1 MGSGLGIYRI
11 FAYHVTGIRMEL
23 SEDEKKLIEEEETLF
38 SRTIESLC
46 KELPQVQASKISA
59 NILARELTQQMVG
72 EWNHEERQPLVSD
85 EAVAHR
91 ISDIRKESDQT
102 LLELIRE
109 PYFGRVV
116 TSEDDGKEVAFLIG
130 KKSNIES
137 GIVDWRN
144 GPISAL
150 YFNYKQGE
158 EFFEEINERERS
170 GKIKL
175 RRSYQIEGG
184 KLVQIDTPEAVYHWS
199 DNGWLKLDVDAEIA
213 AHRSRKVG
221 SSDKKLPNI
230 LSLITK
236 DQFELITTDPDRPV
250 IIQGSAGSGKTT
262 VALHRLAWLLHEEN
276 SFASPEKTRVLV
288 MNKSLQIYVDSTL
301 PSMGIH
307 NVETSTFN
315 GWALSIIRRLT
326 KGKALFKFH
335 QLPDFVEKIKF
346 SEEILSAIA
355 GQVKKQTQTTD
366 HWIRENSSRWTSL
379 IKHWDQGRD
388 DAVLPR
394 IRNFIHEVKGAK
406 IPDKDKNDL
415 LISLRSLMGKMEDYI
430 NDIYDLLADSDHLR
444 SHLKPDQK
452 LDYHLEYLR
461 DRTEKNRKNKNLDY
475 FDMSLILYNIQLKNG
490 GLPGKNDEIT
500 LLDHLVIDEAQ
511 DFGPVEFAIMVQA
524 VKDRR
529 NLTIVGDVSQKILFA
544 RRFIGWEKIID
555 SLNLEESDLIRL
567 EISFRCTAQIMTLA
581 SRVAGDNKVVEGR
594 QGTKPLFQNV
604 EDKDELLETITH
616 WVETVQ
622 AGKPNKLIA
631 LICRSPKQAME
642 LKEDLDE
649 MIPEGLRLGHRDQFS
664 FEPGIIVT
672 NVHQVK
678 GLEFD
683 AVCIVEPTEENY
695 PQTRPES
702 RNMLYVAITRA
713 EDDLMLV
720 GTKPFS
726 RMIKG

>member
-1 MGSGLGIYRI
+1 
-11 FAYHVTGIRMEL
+11 MEL
-23 SEDEKKLIEEEETLF
+23 SEEEKILVEEEEALF
-38 SRTIESLC
+38 SKTIESLC
-46 KELPQVQASKISA
+46 RELPQVQASKISA
-59 NILARELTQQMVG
+59 NIMARELTQQMVS

-91 ISDIRKESDQT
+91 VSDIRKESDQT
-102 LLELIRE
+102 LMELIRE

-116 TSEDDGKEVAFLIG
+116 TSEDNGREVAFLIG
-130 KKSNIES
+130 KKSNIQS

-184 KLVQIDTPEAVYHWS
+184 KLVQIDTPEAVYHRN
-199 DNGWLKLDVDAEIA
+199 DNGWQKLDVDAEIA
-213 AHRSRKVG
+213 AHRSRKVS
-221 SSDKKLPNI
+221 SSDKRLPNI

-307 NVETSTFN
+307 GVETSTFN
-315 GWALSIIRRLT
+315 SWALGIIRKLT
-326 KGKALFKFH
+326 KGKAYFKFH
-335 QLPDFVEKIKF
+335 QLPDFVERIKF
-346 SEEILSAIA
+346 SEEIVSAIS
-355 GQVKKQTQTTD
+355 GQVKKQTQKTD
-366 HWIRENSSRWTSL
+366 QWVRENFSRWPHL
-379 IKHWDQGRD
+379 IKNWDQGRD
-388 DAVLPR
+388 EAILPR
-394 IRNFIHEVKGAK
+394 LRNFTHHVNLAKLPVKEKKAVHV
-406 IPDKDKNDL
+406 
-415 LISLRSLMGKMEDYI
+415 SLRSLMGKMEDYI
-430 NDIYDLLADSDHLR
+430 NDIYDLLADSEHLR
-444 SHLKPDQK
+444 AYLQPERK

-461 DRTEKNRKNKNLDY
+461 SRTEKNRKSKNLDY
-475 FDMSLILYNIQLKNG
+475 FDMSLILFNIQLKNG
-490 GLPGKNDEIT
+490 GLPGKNDEIIS
-500 LLDHLVIDEAQ
+500 LDHLVIDEAQ

-524 VKDRR
+524 VKDRH

-581 SRVAGDNKVVEGR
+581 SRVAGDNKIVEGR
-594 QGTKPLFQNV
+594 QGSKPIFQNV
-604 EDKDELLETITH
+604 EDKDDLLETITN
-616 WVETVQ
+616 WVETIQ
-622 AGKPNKLIA
+622 TGRPNNLIA

-642 LKEDLDE
+642 LKEDLEE

-683 AVCIVEPTEENY
+683 AVCIVEPSEENY
-695 PQTRPES
+695 PQIRPES